1 MPSCC
6 LLCPLNS
13 LSSVPSNP
21 QACSAGPLVE
31 KGSSSNNQTCS
42 SITMLVNSQVCSA
55 EPLDKAVPF
64 LNYPGVE
71 VRLCISSSPLSDLA
85 GLRTLVSREPQGL
98 AFVRAGSDR
107 FRMACFVIQK
117 PVTKRQKLMRGPHNG
132 ALKGRIRPLQG
143 RIRTLQ
149 GLIRLRPVR
158 EPFEAM

>member
-1 MPSCC
+1 MTD
-6 LLCPLNS
+6 LNMCHNFKRVNDS
-13 LSSVPSNP
+13 VLKDHLMQGSVLHTTLKQLQYRTKQVFDNRSNQPKEKQNNRTAPVLATSFLSRV
-21 QACSAGPLVE
+21 GL
-31 KGSSSNNQTCS
+31 
-42 SITMLVNSQVCSA
+42 
-55 EPLDKAVPF
+55 
-64 LNYPGVE
+64 
-71 VRLCISSSPLSDLA
+71 SPLSDLA

-143 RIRTLQ
+143 RIRPLQ